1 MYKGFGIKL
10 TFVLAAAVAL
20 SGCSGAEATD
30 KAAATGPAAA
40 PTTAQAEGAPAPTEA
55 EQFLISQ
62 GATISAAF
70 TSDSGLKAVVADRG
84 LDRRLFY
91 ITPDGKHVILGTVF
105 DAKGGNV
112 TSNDMSRASIR
123 GDGAQKELDEAALA
137 KLWEQA
143 GELDYITEG
152 QGDKVAYV
160 IFDPQC
166 PYCHKLWE
174 KLRDVVATGGTQVRW
189 IPVAILSEDS
199 NQFAAAIYQANNSR
213 DALTE
218 MNNRTLTGVK
228 VTEKTAE
235 KLERNLQLLRTSGY
249 TGVPT
254 VLYKDQGKV
263 HATISVLSDEATFAK
278 AFL

>member
-20 SGCSGAEATD
+20 AGCSGAEATD
-30 KAAATGPAAA
+30 KAPIAAA
-40 PTTAQAEGAPAPTEA
+40 GAAPATAQAEGAGKPSEA

-70 TSDSGLKAVVADRG
+70 TSESGLKAVVADRG

-123 GDGAQKELDEAALA
+123 GDGAQKELDEAELA

-143 GELDYITEG
+143 AGLDYIAEG
-152 QGDKVAYV
+152 EGDKVAYV

-166 PYCHKLWE
+166 PYCHKLWA
-174 KLRDVVATGGTQVRW
+174 KLRDVAAKGGTQVRW

-199 NQFAAAIYQANNSR
+199 KQFAAAIYQAKNSR

-228 VTEKTAE
+228 VTEISAD
-235 KLERNLQLLRTSGY
+235 KLERNLQLLRATGY

-254 VLYKDQGKV
+254 VLYRDQGKV
-263 HATISVLSDEATFAK
+263 RATIQALSDDAIFEK